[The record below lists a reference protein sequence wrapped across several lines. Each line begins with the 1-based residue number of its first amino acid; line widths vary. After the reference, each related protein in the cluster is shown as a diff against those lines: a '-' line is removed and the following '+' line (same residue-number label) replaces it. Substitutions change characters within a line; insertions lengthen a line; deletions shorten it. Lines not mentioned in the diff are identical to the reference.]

1 MPKYTPKKFQ
11 QKAIDEL
18 VATFK
23 RLWQN
28 GNTQSPLVFKS
39 PTGSGKTFMVSNFV
53 NQLNYQPDFFED
65 IAFVWI
71 TFSDDLAMQSKNKFE
86 EYYFPNLSNQLLT
99 VQDFN
104 KGVLNNKDILF
115 LNWQKLVSKKAA
127 DRILRRPD
135 NDELQKEQGFY
146 FEDIVEKTHSENR
159 QIVMI
164 IDESHKNVTSS
175 ALRDV
180 INPLNPKIIVKVS
193 ATPEEEPKASEI
205 TNNLAGYVEV
215 NRQDVVAEG
224 LIKEEIIS
232 QTEDDLNQYT
242 AQDHDTLLLDLAI
255 EKRDSIYQ
263 QWQRIGQKINPLVLI
278 QLPNDDK
285 KIKDTDV
292 KSKEEVVT
300 NYLINEKHVAPEKI
314 AYWFDSRR
322 ENMDNIADND
332 NPVEFML
339 FKQAAGT
346 GWDCPRAHIL
356 VMYREIKSNTFRTQT
371 LGRILRMPVMNIDLS
386 SLPDLRTGYLYTNY
400 QRNEVQNPEGKGS
413 DNKPKTVVSK
423 LDTQQK
429 INFVSKTI
437 AKNIQT
443 AITKKLVEKNIS
455 NDKIKETVRNVI
467 KNVSSNLVSNVKT
480 ISEVANNENDFLI
493 KETKISEKKNETLI
507 NIQKNIK
514 DELQKTLSET
524 KAEMLDEEQAE
535 FDNELSDIINND
547 LNTVAE
553 KREDEFELDEALY
566 SDFISR
572 TDYGDVGKASKFQEH
587 FLKFMNDYFQ
597 VNELQSDDEN
607 SRCLQNRGLKLD
619 TVLEIDV
626 VVNARFRSEID
637 DNENELGKN
646 IKFEMSDND
655 VEREFSWR
663 CYETIEN
670 LPNEYRI
677 GNIARSWGPFKE
689 ALRQWFEPVMM
700 KIFGNMLTCYKVF
713 LNDLHKGDN
722 SIFRLAIDKCFA
734 AYKPLLEKQLK
745 QKKEKESQ
753 KKLVFKIKT
762 QYSYTEEY
770 KQYPVKKSI
779 VSDFRLLEKYPG
791 RDNETDFIKYLDS
804 KYENIEW
811 WLKNGT
817 GKDALGF
824 KYTDT
829 QSGKERLFYPD
840 WIILFK
846 DKRIGIFDTKGGIT
860 AKSPETKDKA
870 EELQRRIK
878 TLNTTSHRYKYVGG
892 IVEKREMKWCYNDA
906 DTYIYENSA
915 DWKEMEGVF

>member
-146 FEDIVEKTHSENR
+146 FEDIVEKTHSETR

-193 ATPEEEPKASEI
+193 ATPEEIPNASEI

-232 QTEDDLNQYT
+232 QTEDDLNQCT

-255 EKRDSIYQ
+255 EKRDAIKA
-263 QWQRIGQKINPLVLI
+263 QWQRIAQNVNPLVLI

-300 NYLINEKHVAPEKI
+300 QYLTEIKKIDKSKI
-314 AYWFDSRR
+314 AYWFDNRR

-371 LGRILRMPVMNIDLS
+371 LGRILRMPVLDIDLS
-386 SLPDLRTGYLYTNY
+386 GYPDLRIGFLYTNY
-400 QRNEVQNPEGKGS
+400 QRYEVQNPDDKKF
-413 DNKPKTVVSK
+413 DTKPKTIK
-423 LDTQQK
+423 AYIDTQQK
-429 INFVSKTI
+429 INFATAAFAANISKTI
-437 AKNIQT
+437 EKTLESKDISDDK
-443 AITKKLVEKNIS
+443 ITKTITS
-455 NDKIKETVRNVI
+455 VI
-467 KNVSSNLVSNVKT
+467 KGVAKDFVSNAQIISDNAPEINKSIAQEHIIQQKKIETAEMVKKT
-480 ISEVANNENDFLI
+480 IDAEI
-493 KETKISEKKNETLI
+493 
-507 NIQKNIK
+507 
-514 DELQKTLSET
+514 QKTLSEAKT
-524 KAEMLDEEQAE
+524 EITETETQLWKTSVSQII
-535 FDNELSDIINND
+535 DNVLE
-547 LNTVAE
+547 TVANNQ
-553 KREDEFELDEALY
+553 DSEFVLDEALI
-566 SDFISR
+566 SDYISR
-572 TDYGDVGKASKFQEH
+572 TDYGDIGKVSTYQEH
-587 FLKFMNDYFQ
+587 FLKFMCNKFR
-597 VNELQSDDEN
+597 VNELQKADEKRRNLEN
-607 SRCLQNRGLKLD
+607 SGLKID
-619 TVLEIDV
+619 TILEIDV
-626 VVNARFRSEID
+626 VVNARFRSEVD
-637 DNENELGKN
+637 DSENELGKN

-655 VEREFSWR
+655 VEREFAWR
-663 CYETIEN
+663 CYEFVEN
-670 LPNEYRI
+670 LPEEYRI
-677 GNIARSWGPFKE
+677 GNISRSWGPFKE
-689 ALRQWFEPVMM
+689 ALRQWFEMVMN
-700 KIFGNMLTCYKVF
+700 FLPDDVTRYRVF
-713 LNDLHKGDN
+713 LNDIHKGDN
-722 SIFRLAIDKCFA
+722 SIFRNAINDCFK
-734 AYKPLLEKQLK
+734 AYKPILEEHLR
-745 QKKEKESQ
+745 KKREQESQ
-753 KKLVFKIKT
+753 KNQAFKIKT
-762 QYSYTEEY
+762 SYSYTDEY

-779 VSDFRLLEKYPG
+779 VSDFRLPEKYSG
-791 RDNETDFIKYLDS
+791 RDNETDFIKYIEGF
-804 KYENIEW
+804 YEKIEW

-870 EELQRRIK
+870 EELQRRIHI
-878 TLNTTSHRYKYVGG
+878 LNTTSKQYKYIGG
-892 IVEKREMKWCYNDA
+892 IVEKRDLKWLYNDA
-906 DTYIYENSA
+906 DEYIYERNE
-915 DWKEMEGVF
+915 DWKEMNGVF

>member
-1 MPKYTPKKFQ
+1 
-11 QKAIDEL
+11 
-18 VATFK
+18 
-23 RLWQN
+23 
-28 GNTQSPLVFKS
+28 
-39 PTGSGKTFMVSNFV
+39 
-53 NQLNYQPDFFED
+53 
-65 IAFVWI
+65 
-71 TFSDDLAMQSKNKFE
+71 
-86 EYYFPNLSNQLLT
+86 
-99 VQDFN
+99 
-104 KGVLNNKDILF
+104 
-115 LNWQKLVSKKAA
+115 
-127 DRILRRPD
+127 
-135 NDELQKEQGFY
+135 
-146 FEDIVEKTHSENR
+146 
-159 QIVMI
+159 
-164 IDESHKNVTSS
+164 
-175 ALRDV
+175 
-180 INPLNPKIIVKVS
+180 
-193 ATPEEEPKASEI
+193 
-205 TNNLAGYVEV
+205 
-215 NRQDVVAEG
+215 
-224 LIKEEIIS
+224 
-232 QTEDDLNQYT
+232 
-242 AQDHDTLLLDLAI
+242 
-255 EKRDSIYQ
+255 
-263 QWQRIGQKINPLVLI
+263 
-278 QLPNDDK
+278 
-285 KIKDTDV
+285 
-292 KSKEEVVT
+292 
-300 NYLINEKHVAPEKI
+300 
-314 AYWFDSRR
+314 
-322 ENMDNIADND
+322 
-332 NPVEFML
+332 
-339 FKQAAGT
+339 
-346 GWDCPRAHIL
+346 
-356 VMYREIKSNTFRTQT
+356 
-371 LGRILRMPVMNIDLS
+371 
-386 SLPDLRTGYLYTNY
+386 
-400 QRNEVQNPEGKGS
+400 
-413 DNKPKTVVSK
+413 
-423 LDTQQK
+423 
-429 INFVSKTI
+429 
-437 AKNIQT
+437 
-443 AITKKLVEKNIS
+443 
-455 NDKIKETVRNVI
+455 
-467 KNVSSNLVSNVKT
+467 
-480 ISEVANNENDFLI
+480 
-493 KETKISEKKNETLI
+493 
-507 NIQKNIK
+507 
-514 DELQKTLSET
+514 
-524 KAEMLDEEQAE
+524 
-535 FDNELSDIINND
+535 
-547 LNTVAE
+547 
-553 KREDEFELDEALY
+553 
-566 SDFISR
+566 
-572 TDYGDVGKASKFQEH
+572 
-587 FLKFMNDYFQ
+587 MNDYFQ

-713 LNDLHKGDN
+713 LNDLHKSDN

-804 KYENIEW
+804 KYEKIEW

-915 DWKEMEGVF
+915 DWKEMDGVF

>member
-1 MPKYTPKKFQ
+1 MSKYTPKKFQ

-23 RLWQN
+23 RLWKN
-28 GNTQSPLVFKS
+28 GKNQSPLVFKS

-53 NQLNYQPDFFED
+53 NQLNSQPDFIED

-71 TFSDDLAMQSKNKFE
+71 TFSDDLAMQSKEKFY

-104 KGVLNNKDILF
+104 QGVLKDKDILF

-127 DRILRRPD
+127 DRVLRRPD
-135 NDELQKEQGFY
+135 NDEMQKEQGFY
-146 FEDIVEKTHSENR
+146 FEDIVEKTHAENR

-232 QTEDDLNQYT
+232 QTEDELNQYT

-255 EKRDSIYQ
+255 EKRDSICQ
-263 QWQRIGQKINPLVLI
+263 QWQRIGQNINPLVLI

-285 KIKDTDV
+285 KITDTGV
-292 KSKEEVVT
+292 KTKEEVVT

-314 AYWFDSRR
+314 AYWFDNRR
-322 ENMDNIADND
+322 ENMENIADND

-371 LGRILRMPVMNIDLS
+371 LGRILRMPVMDIDLS
-386 SLPDLRTGYLYTNY
+386 SFPDLKTGFLYTNY
-400 QRNEVQNPEGKGS
+400 QRNEVQNPDEKKIE
-413 DNKPKTVVSK
+413 NRPKTVKAVI
-423 LDTQQK
+423 DRQQK
-429 INFVSKTI
+429 INFAIQSFATTIKDTVKKTVEDKKI
-437 AKNIQT
+437 EKDTAKKILT
-443 AITKKLVEKNIS
+443 EIVPATLKLVA
-455 NDKIKETVRNVI
+455 DKAKV
-467 KNVSSNLVSNVKT
+467 
-480 ISEVANNENDFLI
+480 ISETAANENDHLVKEQKIQENKVATEITVLKAVKEAFKKEEQTFTKEEEDELDFEISGLI
-493 KETKISEKKNETLI
+493 SDVLNTIAETKESEFV
-507 NIQKNIK
+507 
-514 DELQKTLSET
+514 
-524 KAEMLDEEQAE
+524 LD
-535 FDNELSDIINND
+535 DNL
-547 LNTVAE
+547 
-553 KREDEFELDEALY
+553 F

-572 TDYGDVGKASKFQEH
+572 TDYGDIGKASTFQEH
-587 FLKFMNDYFQ
+587 FLNYMNGFFGIKDS
-597 VNELQSDDEN
+597 QSDDEK
-607 SRCLQNRGLKLD
+607 RCNLEMHGLNLD
-619 TVLEIDV
+619 TVLERDV
-626 VVNARFRSEID
+626 MVDAHFKSDSDEMAND
-637 DNENELGKN
+637 LGKN

-655 VEREFSWR
+655 VEKEFAWR
-663 CYETIEN
+663 CYQTIEN
-670 LPNEYRI
+670 LPKEYRI

-689 ALRQWFEPVMM
+689 ALRQWFEIAMNYFDS
-700 KIFGNMLTCYKVF
+700 ITCYKVF
-713 LNDLHKGDN
+713 LNDLHKTDSLFCRIVN
-722 SIFRLAIDKCFA
+722 KCFES
-734 AYKPLLEKQLK
+734 YKPLLEKYLAEK
-745 QKKEKESQ
+745 RKKEESR
-753 KKLVFKIKT
+753 KPFIIKT
-762 QYSYTEEY
+762 TYLLPDNY
-770 KQYPVKKSI
+770 KPFPGNKSI
-779 VSDFRLLEKYPG
+779 VQPFSLPDQYPG

-804 KYENIEW
+804 KYEKIEW
-811 WLKNGT
+811 WFKNGDS
-817 GKDALGF
+817 GKDYLAF

-829 QSGKERLFYPD
+829 QTGKERLFYPD
-840 WIILFK
+840 WIVKFK

-860 AKSPETKDKA
+860 AKSVETKDKA

-878 TLNTTSHRYKYVGG
+878 TLNATSRRFKYVGG
-892 IVEKREMKWCYNDA
+892 IVEKREMKWVYNDA
-906 DTYIYENSA
+906 EEYVYERDE
-915 DWKEMEGVF
+915 DWKEMEVVF

>member
-11 QKAIDEL
+11 QQAIDQL

-28 GNTQSPLVFKS
+28 NKNQSPLVFKS

-53 NQLNYQPDFFED
+53 NQLNYQPDFIED

-193 ATPEEEPKASEI
+193 ATPEEIPNASEI

-255 EKRDSIYQ
+255 EKRDSIRQ
-263 QWQRIGQKINPLVLI
+263 QWQRIGQNINPLVLI

-300 NYLINEKHVAPEKI
+300 QYLTEVKKIDKSKI
-314 AYWFDSRR
+314 AYWFDNRR

-356 VMYREIKSNTFRTQT
+356 VMYRDIKSSTFRTQT
-371 LGRILRMPVMNIDLS
+371 LGRILRMPVLDIDLS
-386 SLPDLRTGYLYTNY
+386 GYPDLRTGFLYTNY
-400 QRNEVQNPEGKGS
+400 QRYEVQNPDDKKF
-413 DNKPKTVVSK
+413 DTKPKTIK
-423 LDTQQK
+423 AYIDTQQK
-429 INFVSKTI
+429 INFATAAFAANISKTI
-437 AKNIQT
+437 EKTLESKDISDDK
-443 AITKKLVEKNIS
+443 ITKTIIS
-455 NDKIKETVRNVI
+455 VI
-467 KNVSSNLVSNVKT
+467 KGVAKDFVSNAQIISDNAPEINKSIAQEHIIQQKKIETAEMVKKT
-480 ISEVANNENDFLI
+480 IDAEI
-493 KETKISEKKNETLI
+493 
-507 NIQKNIK
+507 
-514 DELQKTLSET
+514 QKTLSEAKT
-524 KAEMLDEEQAE
+524 EITETETQLWKTSVSQII
-535 FDNELSDIINND
+535 DNVLE
-547 LNTVAE
+547 TVANNQ
-553 KREDEFELDEALY
+553 DSEFVLDEALI
-566 SDFISR
+566 SDYISR
-572 TDYGDVGKASKFQEH
+572 TDYGDIGKVSTFQDH
-587 FLKFMNDYFQ
+587 FLKFMCNKFR
-597 VNELQSDDEN
+597 VNELQKADEKRRNLEN
-607 SRCLQNRGLKLD
+607 SGLKID
-619 TVLEIDV
+619 PVLEIDV
-626 VVNARFRSEID
+626 VVNARFRSEVD
-637 DNENELGKN
+637 DSANEFGKN

-655 VEREFSWR
+655 VEREFAWR
-663 CYETIEN
+663 CYEFVEN
-670 LPNEYRI
+670 LSPEFLV
-677 GNIARSWGPFKE
+677 GNVARSWGPFKE
-689 ALRQWFEPVMM
+689 ALRQWFEMVMD
-700 KIFGNMLTCYKVF
+700 FLPDDVTRYRVF

-722 SIFRLAIDKCFA
+722 SIFRNAINDCFK
-734 AYKPLLEKQLK
+734 AYKPILEEHLR
-745 QKKEKESQ
+745 KKREQESQ
-753 KKLVFKIKT
+753 KNQAFKIKT
-762 QYSYTEEY
+762 SYSYTDDY

-779 VSDFRLLEKYPG
+779 VSDFRLPEKYSG
-791 RDNETDFIKYLDS
+791 RDNETDFIKYLES
-804 KYENIEW
+804 KYEKIEW

-846 DKRIGIFDTKGGIT
+846 DKRIGIFDTKAGIT

>member
-39 PTGSGKTFMVSNFV
+39 PTGSGKTFMVSNFI
-53 NQLNYQPDFFED
+53 NQLNYQPDFIED

-71 TFSDDLAMQSKNKFE
+71 TFSDDLAMQSKEKFY

-104 KGVLNNKDILF
+104 QGVLQSKDILF

-127 DRILRRPD
+127 DRVLRRPD

-193 ATPEEEPKASEI
+193 ATPEEIPNASEI

-255 EKRDSIYQ
+255 EKRDAIKA
-263 QWQRIGQKINPLVLI
+263 QWQRIAQNVNPLVLI

-300 NYLINEKHVAPEKI
+300 QYLTEVKKIDKSKI
-314 AYWFDSRR
+314 AYWFDNRR

-371 LGRILRMPVMNIDLS
+371 LGRILRMPVLDIDLS
-386 SLPDLRTGYLYTNY
+386 GYPDLRIGFLYTNY
-400 QRNEVQNPEGKGS
+400 QRYEVQNPDDKKF
-413 DNKPKTVVSK
+413 DTKPKTIK
-423 LDTQQK
+423 AYIDTQQK
-429 INFVSKTI
+429 INFATAAFAANISKTI
-437 AKNIQT
+437 EKTLESKDISDDK
-443 AITKKLVEKNIS
+443 ITKTITS
-455 NDKIKETVRNVI
+455 VI
-467 KNVSSNLVSNVKT
+467 KGVAKDFVSNAQIISDNAPEINKSIAQEHIIQQKKIETAEMVKKT
-480 ISEVANNENDFLI
+480 IDAEI
-493 KETKISEKKNETLI
+493 
-507 NIQKNIK
+507 
-514 DELQKTLSET
+514 QKTLSEAKT
-524 KAEMLDEEQAE
+524 EITETETQLWKTSVSQII
-535 FDNELSDIINND
+535 DNVLE
-547 LNTVAE
+547 TVANNQ
-553 KREDEFELDEALY
+553 DSEFVLDEALI
-566 SDFISR
+566 SDYISR
-572 TDYGDVGKASKFQEH
+572 TDYGDIGKVSTYQEH
-587 FLKFMNDYFQ
+587 FLKFMCHKFR
-597 VNELQSDDEN
+597 VNELQKADEKRRNLEN
-607 SRCLQNRGLKLD
+607 SGLKID
-619 TVLEIDV
+619 TILEIDV
-626 VVNARFRSEID
+626 VVNARFRSEVD
-637 DNENELGKN
+637 DSENELGKN

-655 VEREFSWR
+655 VEREFAWR
-663 CYETIEN
+663 CYEFVEN
-670 LPNEYRI
+670 LPEEYRI
-677 GNIARSWGPFKE
+677 GNISRSWGPFKE
-689 ALRQWFEPVMM
+689 ALRQWFEMVMN
-700 KIFGNMLTCYKVF
+700 FLPDDVTRYRVF
-713 LNDLHKGDN
+713 LNDIHKGDN
-722 SIFRLAIDKCFA
+722 SIFRNAINDCFK
-734 AYKPLLEKQLK
+734 AYKPILEEHLR
-745 QKKEKESQ
+745 KKREQESQ
-753 KKLVFKIKT
+753 KNQAFKIKT
-762 QYSYTEEY
+762 SYSYTDEY

-779 VSDFRLLEKYPG
+779 VSDFRLPEKYSG
-791 RDNETDFIKYLDS
+791 RDNETDFIKYIEGF
-804 KYENIEW
+804 YEKIEW

>member
-11 QKAIDEL
+11 QQAIDQL

-28 GNTQSPLVFKS
+28 NKNQSPLVFKS

-53 NQLNYQPDFFED
+53 NQLNYQPDFIED

-193 ATPEEEPKASEI
+193 ATPEEIPNASEI

-255 EKRDSIYQ
+255 EKRDSIRQ
-263 QWQRIGQKINPLVLI
+263 QWHRIGQNINPLVLI

-300 NYLINEKHVAPEKI
+300 QYLTEVKKIDKSKI
-314 AYWFDSRR
+314 AYWFDNRR

-371 LGRILRMPVMNIDLS
+371 LGRILRMPVMDIDLS
-386 SLPDLRTGYLYTNY
+386 SFPDLKTGFLYTNY
-400 QRNEVQNPEGKGS
+400 QRNEVQNPDEKKIE
-413 DNKPKTVVSK
+413 NRPKTVKAVI
-423 LDTQQK
+423 DRQQK
-429 INFVSKTI
+429 FNFAIQSFATTIKDTVKKTVDDKKIEKDTAKKILTEIVPVTLKLVADKAKVISETAANESDHLVKEHKIQENKIATEITVLKAVKDAFKKEEQTFTKEEEDELEFEISGLISDVLNTI
-437 AKNIQT
+437 A
-443 AITKKLVEKNIS
+443 
-455 NDKIKETVRNVI
+455 
-467 KNVSSNLVSNVKT
+467 
-480 ISEVANNENDFLI
+480 
-493 KETKISEKKNETLI
+493 ETKESEFV
-507 NIQKNIK
+507 
-514 DELQKTLSET
+514 
-524 KAEMLDEEQAE
+524 LD
-535 FDNELSDIINND
+535 DN
-547 LNTVAE
+547 
-553 KREDEFELDEALY
+553 LY

-572 TDYGDVGKASKFQEH
+572 TDYGDIGKASTFQEF
-587 FLKFMNDYFQ
+587 FLDYMNGFL
-597 VNELQSDDEN
+597 VS
-607 SRCLQNRGLKLD
+607 
-619 TVLEIDV
+619 
-626 VVNARFRSEID
+626 
-637 DNENELGKN
+637 KN
-646 IKFEMSDND
+646 H
-655 VEREFSWR
+655 
-663 CYETIEN
+663 
-670 LPNEYRI
+670 
-677 GNIARSWGPFKE
+677 
-689 ALRQWFEPVMM
+689 RQMM
-700 KIFGNMLTCYKVF
+700 
-713 LNDLHKGDN
+713 
-722 SIFRLAIDKCFA
+722 
-734 AYKPLLEKQLK
+734 
-745 QKKEKESQ
+745 
-753 KKLVFKIKT
+753 
-762 QYSYTEEY
+762 
-770 KQYPVKKSI
+770 
-779 VSDFRLLEKYPG
+779 
-791 RDNETDFIKYLDS
+791 
-804 KYENIEW
+804 
-811 WLKNGT
+811 
-817 GKDALGF
+817 
-824 KYTDT
+824 
-829 QSGKERLFYPD
+829 
-840 WIILFK
+840 
-846 DKRIGIFDTKGGIT
+846 
-860 AKSPETKDKA
+860 
-870 EELQRRIK
+870 
-878 TLNTTSHRYKYVGG
+878 
-892 IVEKREMKWCYNDA
+892 
-906 DTYIYENSA
+906 
-915 DWKEMEGVF
+915 

>member
-146 FEDIVEKTHSENR
+146 FEDIVEKTHAENR

-193 ATPEEEPKASEI
+193 ATPEEIPNASEI

-255 EKRDSIYQ
+255 EKRDSICQ

-371 LGRILRMPVMNIDLS
+371 LGRILRMPVMTS
-386 SLPDLRTGYLYTNY
+386 FPDLKTGFLYTNY
-400 QRNEVQNPEGKGS
+400 QRNEVQNPDEKGI
-413 DNKPKTVVSK
+413 DNKPKTLVSK
-423 LDTQQK
+423 IDTQQK
-429 INFVSKTI
+429 INFTTKAI
-437 AKNIQT
+437 AKNINT
-443 AITKKLVEKNIS
+443 SITQKLTEKNIPK
-455 NDKIKETVRNVI
+455 DKIKETI
-467 KNVSSNLVSNVKT
+467 KNVITGVSNNLVANIKT
-480 ISEVANNENDFLI
+480 ISEVANNEKNILI
-493 KETKISEKKNETLI
+493 RDTKIKEKKNETLLQ
-507 NIQKNIK
+507 IQQNVNTEIK
-514 DELQKTLSET
+514 KTLTET
-524 KAEMLDEEQAE
+524 NVEITKEEQDDLE
-535 FDNELSDIINND
+535 GELLEIINES
-547 LNTVAE
+547 LNTAADRQE
-553 KREDEFELDEALY
+553 SEFVLDDALF

-572 TDYGDVGKASKFQEH
+572 TDYGDIGKASEFQAH
-587 FLKFMNDYFQ
+587 FIKFMNEYFS
-597 VNELQSDDEN
+597 VNKLQSNEDKKRN
-607 SRCLQNRGLKLD
+607 LTNRGLKLD

-626 VVNARFRSEID
+626 IVDARFKSDVD
-637 DNENELGKN
+637 DESNILGKN

-655 VEREFSWR
+655 VEREFSWQ
-663 CYETIEN
+663 CYQIVDT
-670 LPNEYRI
+670 LSPEYRV

-689 ALRQWFEPVMM
+689 ALRQWFEESMNYYPDMV
-700 KIFGNMLTCYKVF
+700 TCYKVF
-713 LNDLHKGDN
+713 LNDIHKGDN
-722 SIFRLAIDKCFA
+722 SIFRLAINKCFK
-734 AYKPLLEKQLK
+734 AYKPLLEEQLR
-745 QKKEKESQ
+745 KKHEQESQ
-753 KKLVFKIKT
+753 KTFVFKIKT
-762 QYSYTEEY
+762 SYSYTDDY
-770 KQYPVKKSI
+770 KDFPTTKSI
-779 VSDFRLLEKYPG
+779 VKPFRLLENYKG
-791 RDNETDFIKYLDS
+791 RDNETDFIKYIDS
-804 KYENIEW
+804 HYENVEW
-811 WLKNGT
+811 WFKNGT

-829 QSGKERLFYPD
+829 QTGKERLFYPD

-846 DKRIGIFDTKGGIT
+846 DNRIGIFDTKGGIT
-860 AKSPETKDKA
+860 AKSIETKDKA

-892 IVEKREMKWCYNDA
+892 IVEKREMKWVYNA
-906 DTYIYENSA
+906 ANTYIYENNA
-915 DWKEMEGVF
+915 DWNDMEGVFLGQ

>member
-39 PTGSGKTFMVSNFV
+39 PTGSGKTFMVSNFI

-71 TFSDDLAMQSKNKFE
+71 TFSDDLAMQSKEKFY

-127 DRILRRPD
+127 DRVLRRPD
-135 NDELQKEQGFY
+135 NDEMQKEQGFY
-146 FEDIVEKTHSENR
+146 FEDIVEKTHAENR

-255 EKRDSIYQ
+255 EKRNAIKA
-263 QWQRIGQKINPLVLI
+263 QWLRIAQNVNPLVLI

-292 KSKEEVVT
+292 KSKEEIVT
-300 NYLINEKHVAPEKI
+300 QYLTEVKKIDKNKI
-314 AYWFDSRR
+314 AYWFDNRR

-371 LGRILRMPVMNIDLS
+371 LGRILRMPVLNIDLS
-386 SLPDLRTGYLYTNY
+386 MYPDLRTGYLYTNY
-400 QRNEVQNPEGKGS
+400 QRNEVQNPEGKGTE
-413 DNKPKTVVSK
+413 NKPKTLVSK
-423 LDTQQK
+423 IDTQQK
-429 INFVSKTI
+429 IKFVTTTI
-437 AKNIQT
+437 AKDVQN
-443 AITKKLVEKNIS
+443 AITQKLTEKNVS

-467 KNVSSNLVSNVKT
+467 KNVSTKLASNIKI
-480 ISEVANNENDFLI
+480 ISEVANNEKDILI
-493 KETKISEKKNETLI
+493 KDTKICEKQNETLI
-507 NIQKNIK
+507 NIQENIK
-514 DELQKTLSET
+514 EEFQKTLSET
-524 KAEMLDEEQAE
+524 ETKISNEEQAE
-535 FDNELSDIINND
+535 FDNELMDILKTSLD
-547 LNTVAE
+547 TAAE
-553 KREDEFELDEALY
+553 KNETEFVLDDALY

-572 TDYGDVGKASKFQEH
+572 TDYGDVGKASTFQEH
-587 FLKFMNDYFQ
+587 FLKYMNDYFR

-607 SRCLQNRGLKLD
+607 LRSLQNSGLKLD

-670 LPNEYRI
+670 LPSEYRI
-677 GNIARSWGPFKE
+677 GNIARSWGPLKE
-689 ALRQWFEPVMM
+689 ALRQWFEPVM
-700 KIFGNMLTCYKVF
+700 KKLFGNMLTCYKVF

-734 AYKPLLEKQLK
+734 TYKPLLEKQLQ

-762 QYSYTEEY
+762 KYSYTDEY
-770 KQYPVKKSI
+770 KSFPVSKSI
-779 VSDFRLLEKYPG
+779 VHDFRLPEKYSG
-791 RDNETDFIKYLDS
+791 RDNETDFIKYIEGFYD
-804 KYENIEW
+804 KIEW
-811 WLKNGT
+811 WFKNGT

-824 KYTDT
+824 KYTDNQT
-829 QSGKERLFYPD
+829 GKERLFYPD
-840 WIILFK
+840 WIILFR
-846 DKRIGIFDTKGGIT
+846 DNRIGIFDTKGGIT

-870 EELQRRIK
+870 EELQRRIHI
-878 TLNTTSHRYKYVGG
+878 LNTTSKQYKYIGG
-892 IVEKREMKWCYNDA
+892 IVEKRDLKWLYNDA
-906 DTYIYENSA
+906 DEYIYERNE
-915 DWKEMEGVF
+915 DWKEMNGVF